1 MEGVNRCL
9 QRFFG
14 GNTISD
20 DEEEVIINWFINY
33 AHFLLDENEELSV
46 LVLAALQ
53 KAPSAKV
60 VKCMEGLIDKLLD
73 VYEVSSDGSN
83 EPTGSGSMSINK
95 CFKACIYHFAN
106 DDAAVSL
113 AEATS
118 TEKRLDQRLE
128 EKSGGSTQRR
138 I

>member
-1 MEGVNRCL
+1 M
-9 QRFFG
+9 
-14 GNTISD
+14 D
-20 DEEEVIINWFINY
+20 K
-33 AHFLLDENEELSV
+33 NEELSV

-83 EPTGSGSMSINK
+83 EPTGSGSMNK

-106 DDAAVSL
+106 DD
-113 AEATS
+113 EN
-118 TEKRLDQRLE
+118 EKMKCLL
-128 EKSGGSTQRR
+128 
-138 I
+138 